1 MLRSAKQILLSE
13 MMLVEDISY
22 DGAEQLL
29 SRSVLAE

>member
-13 MMLVEDISY
+13 MMLVEDLSY